1 MLTKSGKDVLRRSS
15 TVTIDLTKHW
25 QVERNLSY
33 DIFSYIFGIFTYY
46 QNFFFFRVA
55 HMKIKKNA
63 NQLSSSTFHCRKV
76 IYNAF
81 LVQEKCSFGLHVLLQ
96 GGPPNAEYRKIKNE
110 WHEGG
115 YTLIFFVLTNRLTYT
130 TFYFLI
136 RYCYTL
142 VLLSNWLHDLA
153 LCYKLV
159 VKILFSYLELFFWK
173 KPCRPHNSKLHNDTY
188 LERGKK

>member
-55 HMKIKKNA
+55 HIKKKIA

-130 TFYFLI
+130 NFYFLTV
-136 RYCYTL
+136 TL
-142 VLLSNWLHDLA
+142 WYYYATSWFSP
-153 LCYKLV
+153 
-159 VKILFSYLELFFWK
+159 IL
-173 KPCRPHNSKLHNDTY
+173 
-188 LERGKK
+188 

>member
-46 QNFFFFRVA
+46 QNFFFIHVS
-55 HMKIKKNA
+55 HMKIKKKMQINFPHPHSI
-63 NQLSSSTFHCRKV
+63 LEKW
-76 IYNAF
+76 YNAF

-115 YTLIFFVLTNRLTYT
+115 YTLIFLVLTNRLTYT
-130 TFYFLI
+130 TFTFL
-136 RYCYTL
+136 
-142 VLLSNWLHDLA
+142 
-153 LCYKLV
+153 
-159 VKILFSYLELFFWK
+159 
-173 KPCRPHNSKLHNDTY
+173 
-188 LERGKK
+188 